1 MPVEMSELGNQFATA
16 TVAVFLLEHLKVFPW
31 FRWLNAESAK
41 PVKVAFG
48 FVMAVLS
55 TVGITY
61 TFDYDPSSGGQFLVM
76 IPSLH
81 VLWTMAVQW
90 VWQEIAYR
98 KLVKA

>member
-1 MPVEMSELGNQFATA
+1 MITDMTELGNQFAA
-16 TVAVFLLEHLKVFPW
+16 AAVVAFVIEHLKLLPW
-31 FRWLNAESAK
+31 FSWLTPTSEKWAK
-41 PVKVAFG
+41 VTAG
-48 FVMAVLS
+48 FVGALLS

-61 TFDYDPSSGGQFLVM
+61 SFDYDPSAGGQFLVM